1 MSKIKAGW
9 PSWVSHL
16 KQSKGSESADSPG
29 CRAADGT
36 FLSGAGVG
44 ETPRPLENAGVG
56 EIVRAIDPD
65 RIRSGVPGHVSGVG
79 GTGRCTDRCL
89 ADSADAADSAREG
102 DLARVGDL
110 GLKPIGILLLFPHKR
125 SVFTEELRAG
135 VRQARFAAGA
145 TARTKGR
152 RRRLWCGAPLAVR
165 SSNPQASSFLRRFST
180 RFLLS
185 LASAL
190 SRATSAL
197 SRAASA
203 CSTKKSSKALQFF
216 SCVQDAGSRSV
227 SSLMMCCWLPPSSRI
242 SSGTMFGCCSCDA
255 HAGTGASPRRGA
267 RCAGRELAERLS
279 GDKLGGRW
287 KRTRPTISSAF
298 ASVRCRPP
306 EGAPEPPRLPRLL
319 AMALT

>member
-16 KQSKGSESADSPG
+16 KQSRGSESADSPG

-65 RIRSGVPGHVSGVG
+65 RKRSGVPGHVSGVG
-79 GTGRCTDRCL
+79 GAGRCLNKRLPDTDRCL

-110 GLKPIGILLLFPHKR
+110 GLKPLGVLLFFPHKR

-135 VRQARFAAGA
+135 VRQQRFASGA
-145 TARTKGR
+145 TARPKGR
-152 RRRLWCGAPLAVR
+152 RRRLRRGSWTLLM
-165 SSNPQASSFLRRFST
+165 SSSPQASSSLRRFST
-180 RFLLS
+180 RFPLS

-190 SRATSAL
+190 SRAASAL
-197 SRAASA
+197 SRTASA
-203 CSTKKSSKALQFF
+203 SSTQKPSKVWQFF
-216 SCVQDAGSRSV
+216 SCAQEASSRSA
-227 SSLMMCCWLPPSSRI
+227 SWACLITLRRASTSR
-242 SSGTMFGCCSCDA
+242 C
-255 HAGTGASPRRGA
+255 
-267 RCAGRELAERLS
+267 L
-279 GDKLGGRW
+279 
-287 KRTRPTISSAF
+287 
-298 ASVRCRPP
+298 
-306 EGAPEPPRLPRLL
+306 
-319 AMALT
+319 